1 MKLFSFFAFNQLSSS
16 AIQLRSSVAAAA
28 NSERCAA
35 EQWIDDDNVACSN
48 GLESGSLCLRFCA
61 NRSERSKVIQCRCF
75 GEKCSWQGAKPDCF
89 KVDQPANIFSTK
101 SSTTTTTTT
110 STTTTTTSATTT
122 TSTRR
127 TSEQP
132 STTQLEY
139 FTETTVLLS
148 KGEKDKKNNAFTRA
162 VEVTN

>member
-35 EQWIDDDNVACSN
+35 EQWIDDENVACSN
-48 GLESGSLCLRFCA
+48 GLDSGSLCLRFCS
-61 NRSERSKVIQCRCF
+61 NRSERSKVIQCRCY

-101 SSTTTTTTT
+101 SSTTTTTSTTT
-110 STTTTTTSATTT
+110 STTTTTTSTSTT
-122 TSTRR
+122 TSTAR

-132 STTQLEY
+132 STEQLE
-139 FTETTVLLS
+139 FVTETTVLLS
-148 KGEKDKKNNAFTRA
+148 KGEELKKNSRYN
-162 VEVTN
+162 